1 MALSRSSFSF
11 KQWLSFEIHTHIRAL
26 ILQLWVNVC
35 ILSNDI
41 GSDVLQGDSWTEIFA
56 TRNHHERWTYVL
68 LLKSKLEFQMRV
80 HNCDIFMHNGASDH
94 QSKVVKNFLNQNH
107 IQNLSWPG
115 NSLDLNPIE
124 NLWNLTK
131 KKLSEKNSSNL
142 DALQTAT
149 KDVWVRNVSPNYCC
163 KLINS
168 IPRRLQ
174 EIIKNKSGHTTN

>member
-1 MALSRSSFSF
+1 MQVKTAQQLQKFRVFNSGFYMALSRSSFSF
-11 KQWLSFEIHTHIRAL
+11 KQWLSFEIHTHIRAF
-26 ILQLWVNVC
+26 ILQLWINVC

-94 QSKVVKNFLNQNH
+94 QSKVVKKFLKQNH

-124 NLWNLTK
+124 NLWNLMK
-131 KKLSEKNSSNL
+131 KKLSAKIPQ
-142 DALQTAT
+142 ALMHFKQQLKMFGLET
-149 KDVWVRNVSPNYCC
+149 S
-163 KLINS
+163 
-168 IPRRLQ
+168 LQ
-174 EIIKNKSGHTTN
+174 IIAANW